1 MKEYYYGG
9 WKSLYL
15 LDWPIRFLIELMIFL
30 VLLFGVIR
38 LIKQIEKMFQLKVK
52 FVIVCAWFASEVV
65 YLIGKSSTWAVDID
79 DNIMKW
85 GREAAYEKK
94 HKKHFTVKAIVM
106 VVSIMVYFMAIFSE
120 LPVAENLQGY
130 YLTPFFQTKNFFQEI
145 ESSLSKGYEAY
156 APLFEWKEIEKEE
169 VIYLSLNERGFA
181 GSNVRYE
188 PSLESSIVREI
199 NGEVEIVYQGEWIN
213 DGERKW
219 IKVYIPEAAIE
230 GWISGALIE
239 STQLDAI
246 LFEEK

>member
-9 WKSLYL
+9 WQSLYL
-15 LDWPIRFLIELMIFL
+15 LDWSIRFLIELIIFL
-30 VLLFGVIR
+30 VLLFGVIS
-38 LIKQIEKMFQLKVK
+38 LIKQIEKTFQLKVK

-65 YLIGKSSTWAVDID
+65 YLIGKGSTWAVDID

-94 HKKHFTVKAIVM
+94 YKKHFSVKAIAM
-106 VVSIMVYFMAIFSE
+106 AVSIVVYFMGIFSE

-130 YLTPFFQTKNFFQEI
+130 YLTPFIKTRNFFQGI

-156 APLFEWKEIEKEE
+156 APLFEWKEVEKEE

-181 GSNVRYE
+181 GSNIRHE
-188 PSLESSIVREI
+188 PSLESNIAGEI
-199 NGEVEIVYQGEWIN
+199 NGEVEIIYQGEWIN
-213 DGERKW
+213 DGERNW
-219 IKVYIPEAAIE
+219 IKVYIPDASIE